1 MHIPH
6 TVLYTFP
13 LVLTRR
19 ICLTIRSSSLVGD
32 HFLYSCHLDVWL
44 RGEIVRRKYMLI
56 TLWSPRVKTIFFSE
70 KFILIY
76 YSSCSEDFTV
86 KMSVNSTQF
95 QFN

>member
-1 MHIPH
+1 
-6 TVLYTFP
+6 
-13 LVLTRR
+13 
-19 ICLTIRSSSLVGD
+19 
-32 HFLYSCHLDVWL
+32 
-44 RGEIVRRKYMLI
+44 MLI

-76 YSSCSEDFTV
+76 YSSGSEDFTV